1 MSMMNWKQKSTKEKL
16 HSLLPLAGIFLL
28 AGVLFY
34 CCLTKDMFWVV
45 KDGNVAFYKR
55 RIVLMTVVVLYGVF
69 ACLIRLPENRPHARA
84 ISRIAFW
91 LTPVVTFLLL
101 EYANPSG
108 PGLIWR
114 SLGYVS
120 VMRSIVTLILL
131 FLVMGTLFALTNSM
145 RFSGCFLCLLAI
157 VFSLANYFT
166 TKFRGIPILASDLTI
181 MGTAMNVISNY
192 EYTLDFNRIL
202 MLTGLIGWCV
212 LLFRIP
218 KVRLPKGRKRIK
230 YVLGSVAVCFASF
243 WVLLYTPVMRQTMHI
258 TINTFRPIKSYG
270 KNGCI
275 LTFLRSM
282 QLMIVEKPEGYSV
295 QTADRIAEPY
305 RTEAR
310 EAASAGYH
318 TPNVIV
324 VMDEAFADLQAIGD
338 FETSEE
344 VIPYYHSLKENAV
357 KGFVYVSVFGGQ
369 TANTEFEFL
378 TGLSKAYI
386 PESSTPYQLYIK
398 SLLPGLTTSLGKQ
411 NYQGMLAFHP
421 FHASGY
427 NRNNVYPNLGFSDF
441 ISIEDMTYDDSDLMR
456 GFISDEADF
465 QYIFD
470 EYEKAKA
477 SSDAPFYLF
486 NVTMQNHSGYD
497 KDFDNLEMPISIES
511 DMDNPEAKRYLNLV
525 HHSDTALKTL
535 IEYFEK
541 VEEPTVVVFFG
552 DHEPGLSD
560 EFYSKL
566 LGKNVADLTDEENM
580 ELYKTPFLIWANY
593 DIEEQ
598 EDINISIN
606 YLSTLML
613 ESAGMKMSPFQ
624 YFLSD
629 MKKEVPILT
638 SHGYFGSDGIYYSFT
653 DESSPYYDSLE
664 NYHILQYNDLF
675 DKNNRIDQFF
685 D

>member
-1 MSMMNWKQKSTKEKL
+1 MMNWKEKNTKERL
-16 HSLLPLAGIFLL
+16 HTVFSF
-28 AGVLFY
+28 AGVLLLVGVFIY
-34 CCLTKDMFWVV
+34 CCVTQDMFWVV
-45 KDGNVAFYKR
+45 KNGDTEFYKK
-55 RIVLMTVVVLYGVF
+55 RIALMAAVVLYGSF
-69 ACLIRLPENRPHARA
+69 ACLAGFSSKNRHGKT
-84 ISRIAFW
+84 ISLIVFL

-101 EYANPSG
+101 EFANPAN

-114 SLGYVS
+114 SLGFVS
-120 VMRSIVTLILL
+120 VMRSIVTLLIL
-131 FLVMGTLFALTNSM
+131 FIVMGTLFALTNSM
-145 RFSGCFLCLLAI
+145 RFSGCFLCIFAI
-157 VFSLANYFT
+157 VFGLANYFT

-202 MLTGLIGWCV
+202 LLVGLVFWSI
-212 LLFRIP
+212 LLFRVP
-218 KVRLPKGRKRIK
+218 RLKLPQGRKRIK
-230 YVLGSVAVCFASF
+230 YALGSAAVCFASF
-243 WVLLYTPVMRQTMHI
+243 WVLLYTPVMRSTMRI
-258 TINTFRPIKSYG
+258 TINTFRPIKSYR

-282 QLMIVEKPEGYSV
+282 QLMIVEKPDGYSV
-295 QTADRIAEPY
+295 QTANNIADPY
-305 RTEAR
+305 RR
-310 EAASAGYH
+310 EAEADADRDYK

-344 VIPYYHSLKENAV
+344 VIPFYHSLKENTV

-411 NYQGMLAFHP
+411 DYQGLLAFHP
-421 FHASGY
+421 FHANGY
-427 NRNNVYPNLGFSDF
+427 NRHNVYPNLGFSDF
-441 ISIEDMTYDDSDLMR
+441 ISIEDMAYDDSDLMR

-477 SSDAPFYLF
+477 SSDAPFYIF

-497 KDFDNLEMPISIES
+497 KDFDNLDMPISIES
-511 DMDNPEAKRYLNLV
+511 DFDDPEAKRYLNLV

-541 VEEPTVVVFFG
+541 VDEPTVVVFFG

-560 EFYSKL
+560 EFYSKV
-566 LGKNVADLTDEENM
+566 LGKDVSDLTDEENM

-598 EDINISIN
+598 ENVNTSIN

-613 ESAGMKMSPFQ
+613 ETAGMKLTPFHS
-624 YFLSD
+624 FLSD
-629 MKKEVPILT
+629 MKEEVPILT
-638 SHGYFGSDGIYYSFT
+638 SHGYFGKDEKYYSLS
-653 DESSPYYDSLE
+653 DETSPYYDSLE
-664 NYHILQYNDLF
+664 NYHALQYNDLF
-675 DKNNRIDQFF
+675 DKNNRIENFF